1 MDVRYETYLERRQTS
16 KTASA
21 LNIFKDIF
29 ISIFKT
35 LLEISDCIDE
45 IIMFHES
52 DTLRGQKYS

>member
-21 LNIFKDIF
+21 LNIKDIF

-45 IIMFHES
+45 IIMSHES